1 MRRICSDICSGR
13 EAAVGKGRLVRVG
26 TLRGRLILLGIVAL
40 MVAFIV
46 TALVYLR
53 KKEEETLAKKKA
65 EQERLVRLIEEEEAR
80 TAEIADYRAYI
91 ETKSYI
97 EEIARE
103 VLGLVYKDEIIFR
116 PVKEIAPRGTE
127 SVVPTGSAGR

>member
-1 MRRICSDICSGR
+1 M
-13 EAAVGKGRLVRVG
+13 GKGRLVRVG

-40 MVAFIV
+40 MVVFIV
-46 TALVYLR
+46 TALIYLR

-116 PVKEIAPRGTE
+116 PVKEIAPRGNE
-127 SVVPTGSAGR
+127 SLVPTGSVGR

>member
-1 MRRICSDICSGR
+1 MS
-13 EAAVGKGRLVRVG
+13 KGRLVRVG
-26 TLRGRLILLGIVAL
+26 SLRGRLILLGLMVL

-46 TALVYLR
+46 TALIYLR
-53 KKEEETLAKKKA
+53 KKDEEELAKKQAEKA
-65 EQERLVRLIEEEEAR
+65 RLERLIQEEKER

-116 PVKEIAPRGTE
+116 PVQEIAPRGNE
-127 SVVPTGSAGR
+127 LAVPTGGAGQ